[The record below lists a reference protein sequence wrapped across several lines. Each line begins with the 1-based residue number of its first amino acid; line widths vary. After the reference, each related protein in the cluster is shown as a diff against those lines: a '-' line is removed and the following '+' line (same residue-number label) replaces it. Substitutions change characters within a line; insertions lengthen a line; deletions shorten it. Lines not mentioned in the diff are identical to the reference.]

1 MPRCNTRHHNNNN
14 PMQHPFHLTKVTTLH
29 VARLLACLVYIA
41 GEYIFVTRA
50 HPISSP
56 FKALLGP
63 IHALLHSNYHTIIIM
78 CDVHS
83 PTHNP
88 PHIHIYNAQTQWNA
102 TRRSIR
108 VLVWECICRYSA
120 ISRSPDC
127 VHPRCRYGY
136 WMAAQA
142 QKYPNYAI
150 SSQSTE
156 CILKKFL
163 ELRRTCTFIDCNFQ
177 SHVQCEK
184 WEKINCIR
192 IEKRKHSDV
201 IKNNMQLVQR

>member
-29 VARLLACLVYIA
+29 VTRLLACSVYIA

-56 FKALLGP
+56 FKALLSP

-102 TRRSIR
+102 TRRSICVYNYESVFVDI
-108 VLVWECICRYSA
+108 VLFLVPLTVFIRAAGTATEWRRRPKNTQTTQFHHKAQSA
-120 ISRSPDC
+120 
-127 VHPRCRYGY
+127 Y
-136 WMAAQA
+136 
-142 QKYPNYAI
+142 
-150 SSQSTE
+150 
-156 CILKKFL
+156 
-163 ELRRTCTFIDCNFQ
+163 
-177 SHVQCEK
+177 
-184 WEKINCIR
+184 
-192 IEKRKHSDV
+192 
-201 IKNNMQLVQR
+201 